1 MSEAALD
8 KEHPGEKNAL
18 RESVR
23 KTAIVLC
30 LLALLLPVFLIN
42 VGLNADGGKWPG
54 PFAKLNQPIPSL
66 QALLLCQ
73 QWTLFSSI
81 APFNFTFQ
89 LEVETVDGERMILRD
104 LEKERAGKW
113 QTILFHNE
121 PKLELNLYSEPE
133 SQRRYLEYLVRTNGI
148 DPAQIARRTIY
159 LRYQNIYPRDQAA
172 QLGTYFGEDAY
183 YTLDNY

>member
-8 KEHPGEKNAL
+8 KEQSPVKNTL
-18 RESVR
+18 REKAR
-23 KTAIVLC
+23 KIGIVLG

-42 VGLNADGGKWPG
+42 IGLNAQEGKWPG
-54 PFAKLNQPIPSL
+54 PFTKLNQPVPSL

-89 LEVETVDGERMILRD
+89 FEVELSDGQRVILRD
-104 LEKERAGKW
+104 LDRERAGKW
-113 QTILFHNE
+113 QSVLFHNE
-121 PKLELNLYSEPE
+121 AKLELNLYSEPE

-148 DPAQIARRTIY
+148 DPSDVTRRTIY

-172 QLGTYFGEDAY
+172 QIGTYFAPDAY

>member
-1 MSEAALD
+1 MNEAPI
-8 KEHPGEKNAL
+8 KKHPAGKNAL

-23 KTAIVLC
+23 KTVIVLC

-42 VGLNADGGKWPG
+42 VGLNANEGKWPG
-54 PFAKLNQPIPSL
+54 PFAKLNQPVPSL

-89 LEVETVDGERMILRD
+89 FEVESVDNERVILRD
-104 LEKERAGKW
+104 LDKERAGKW
-113 QTILFHNE
+113 QSILFHNE
-121 PKLELNLYSEPE
+121 PKMELNLYSEPE

-172 QLGTYFGEDAY
+172 QLGIYFGDDAY
-183 YTLDNY
+183 FTLDNY

>member
-8 KEHPGEKNAL
+8 KEHPAVKNAR

-42 VGLNADGGKWPG
+42 LGLNADQGKWPG
-54 PFAKLNQPIPSL
+54 PFAKLNQPVPSL

-89 LEVETVDGERMILRD
+89 FEVELADSERMILSD
-104 LEKERAGKW
+104 FDKERAGKW
-113 QTILFHNE
+113 QSILFHNE

-159 LRYQNIYPRDQAA
+159 LRYINIYPRDQAA
-172 QLGTYFGEDAY
+172 QVGTHFAPEAY